1 VSVRRRLAAPTVR
14 WLGVVALALLAV
26 LAGTFGAL
34 TSAGAQAREDLLET
48 IPPTRAVA
56 NVRDAA
62 PGDSVQ
68 VVVVARNTA
77 GTELVVQ
84 TTLTGLTGPSLLL
97 NGANGLHASIDVCSE
112 AWNAVIT
119 PGQAGPTYECA
130 GTTRTLAT
138 RSPIRSLAERPLAF
152 PNVLE
157 EGELVSVRATIDLPP
172 TGDNTYENLASST
185 VQLDVQA
192 TLIEEPEDGTGF
204 EDLFYDELAYTG
216 FGLLAVLTLLGTG
229 LVLGGRRLRRKAEH
243 GAAAAGEVLP

>member
-1 VSVRRRLAAPTVR
+1 VR
-14 WLGVVALALLAV
+14 WLGVVALALTAV
-26 LAGTFGAL
+26 LAGVLGTVGA
-34 TSAGAQAREDLLET
+34 AGAQTSEDLLELEA
-48 IPPTRAVA
+48 PSRAVA

-68 VVVVARNTA
+68 VVLVARNIA
-77 GTELVVQ
+77 GTELVIQ
-84 TTLTGLTGPSLLL
+84 TTLTGLTGPSALL

-112 AWNAVIT
+112 AWTPVIT
-119 PGQAGPTYECA
+119 SGQLGPTYDCD

-157 EGELVSVRATIDLPP
+157 EDELVAVRATIDLPP
-172 TGDNTYENLASST
+172 TGDNAYENLATST
-185 VQLDVQA
+185 VQLDLQA

-229 LVLGGRRLRRKAEH
+229 LVLGGRRLRRKAED